1 MEDPAEGLIEVT
13 ILVFYTIKCRCEVI
27 LFLLGGESKR
37 RQTHSLPVHQDKS
50 TAYLILLLYL
60 KIEISS

>member
-27 LFLLGGESKR
+27 LFLLGR
-37 RQTHSLPVHQDKS
+37 RIKAATNALPVHQDKS